1 LSIELRKIPNQES
14 LASQLLNTTVTVQGP
29 EQHPLHH
36 RHLHP
41 NPSTLR
47 ELPVRRQGASSEKH
61 LKFLLFQFV
70 NIFNAGLQI
79 DADRNV
85 QTDYLI
91 AGVSSLIRN
100 AILYSVTSNF
110 IVNKIEIKEF

>member
-1 LSIELRKIPNQES
+1 MSIELRKIPNQES

-47 ELPVRRQGASSEKH
+47 ELPVRRQGASSENT
-61 LKFLLFQFV
+61 KFLLFQFV